1 MAHIPFCRP
10 ARRLTVGR
18 YVLHRL
24 VLFVPLLLG
33 TTLLVFAY
41 VQLIPG
47 GPVEAMLGVHANPK
61 LVADIEHRYG
71 LDLPWPEQY
80 ARWLGGALTGD
91 LGVTVRNRISISD
104 LLLARVP
111 ATLQL
116 ALGGFVVGLGIA
128 VPLAVLSGQRA
139 GSKFDGAVNAFA
151 LVGLAI
157 PVFISGTL
165 LLLLF
170 AVKLKWFPVSGH
182 VPLTENPLDSLRH
195 MVLPSI
201 TLGLGIAPYF
211 IRVIRT
217 EVGEVMRE
225 PHLPYA
231 TSKGLRSRVIVW
243 RYIVRNTLPRV
254 VVLIGLLVGGLLGGS
269 VFVEVVYNW
278 PGMGSLLVNA
288 VVQREYLLIQAAVL
302 IYAIVFAVANLAAE
316 LLQGLLD
323 PRVREF

>member
-1 MAHIPFCRP
+1 MA
-10 ARRLTVGR
+10 R

-24 VLFVPLLLG
+24 MLFIPLLLG

-41 VQLIPG
+41 VQMIPG

-71 LDLPWPEQY
+71 LDKPWPQQY
-80 ARWLGGALTGD
+80 LNWLGGALTGD
-91 LGVTVRNRISISD
+91 LGLTVRNRLPISD
-104 LLLARVP
+104 LLLTRMP

-116 ALGGFVVGLGIA
+116 AAGGFIVGLGIA
-128 VPLAVLSGQRA
+128 IPLAVLSGQRA
-139 GSKFDGAVNAFA
+139 GSKLDGAVNAFA
-151 LVGLAI
+151 LIGLAV

-165 LLLLF
+165 MLLLF

-182 VPLTENPLDSLRH
+182 VPFTENPLQSLRH
-195 MVLPSI
+195 MILPSV

-217 EVGEVMRE
+217 EVAEVMRE
-225 PHLPYA
+225 PHIPYA

-278 PGMGSLLVNA
+278 PGMGVLLVNS
-288 VVQREYLLIQAAVL
+288 VVQREFLLIQAAVL
-302 IYAIVFAVANLAAE
+302 IYAIVFALANLAAE